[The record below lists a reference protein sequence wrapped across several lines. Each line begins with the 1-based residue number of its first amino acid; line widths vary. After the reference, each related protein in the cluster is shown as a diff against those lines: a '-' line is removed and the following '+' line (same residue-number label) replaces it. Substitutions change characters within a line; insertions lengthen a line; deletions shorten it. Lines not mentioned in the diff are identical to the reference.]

1 MDHIHHVCHT
11 FLLPTS
17 AGLSFFFIFT
27 SIIVL
32 MILQYK
38 SIWLKKYGWVLLYVF
53 IGWGPVSFQY
63 MFSRAMGSLVSLTFS
78 YELLEAFLSLKLVVL
93 WVIADLLKLNSPPSL
108 SAKHQESPP
117 PLAKQQSEHGLSS
130 NTCYSMNTIHT
141 PQLNCSERIL
151 GQLRSLLVRGIVL
164 LLNWGDIHMLLISG
178 KNSGESDK
186 GALLIFS
193 LFLSLT
199 LE

>member
-32 MILQYK
+32 MILQCK
-38 SIWLKKYGWVLLYVF
+38 STWLKKYGRVLLYVF

-63 MFSRAMGSLVSLTFS
+63 MFVSAMGSLVSLTFS
-78 YELLEAFLSLKLVVL
+78 YELLEAFLSLKLVFL

-108 SAKHQESPP
+108 LQNIKNHGHHLQNKKANMAF
-117 PLAKQQSEHGLSS
+117 LA
-130 NTCYSMNTIHT
+130 IHVTVWILYT

-151 GQLRSLLVRGIVL
+151 GQLRSLLVRSIVL

-186 GALLIFS
+186 GALFIFS